1 MIGMLAFSKAGHDK
15 QNIYMIIGEDAEYV
29 YLCDGITR
37 TLDKPKKKNKK
48 HIQPI
53 KKGYDNAV
61 GDKLLHKQMVYDEEI
76 KRVIKIF
83 NAQGGRN
90 V

>member
-15 QNIYMIIGEDAEYV
+15 QNVYMIIGEGAEYV
-29 YLCDGITR
+29 YLCDGKTK
-37 TLDKPKKKNKK
+37 TLNKPKKKNKK

-53 KKGYDNAV
+53 KKGCDNAV
-61 GDKLLHKQMVYDEEI
+61 RKKLLHKEIVYDEEI